1 MTTGQ
6 KCKNLYYDEN
16 SQNFLVEYSSGF
28 IEEMSKIDYACGDII
43 TERIGVISVEF
54 NNLDRLINEVKSIVF
69 LEPRSVYVLQS
80 VSPNDVDEIYSIKQN
95 PYLNLTGKGVLVG
108 LVDTGIDYLNEEF
121 LKEDGKTRV
130 LEIWDQT
137 IKDSKSNEVYIG
149 EVFKE
154 EDINKAI
161 NSYKNNG
168 DPYSIVKSKD
178 TNGHGTQMASII
190 GARGYNKNVKGI
202 APDCEFVVVKLSESA
217 SLKRILRE
225 NNLQDKVLYNSSEI
239 LAGIDFLKKYATKTG
254 KPMIICLG
262 VGTTEGSHDGNGL
275 LSRYITDVAT
285 NVGIVFVAGTG
296 NEGAANGHTSGYI
309 RNSNDVKSIEL
320 KVSKI
325 MKYLSFYI
333 WVHRPNTVSINIVSP
348 EGEESKYV
356 PAKKKGSEE
365 IKFVLSNTTLELYN
379 FIPEFFTGHQ
389 AFVVVLRNIVPGVWR
404 INLKGDYIVDGRY
417 DIWLP
422 PQEFLPEGTFF
433 LEPDPYITLT
443 IPSTARNVLT
453 VAYYN
458 NEKNSSIS
466 ESGRGFNLNNLI
478 NPDVVTA
485 GINIL
490 TTKPLGGESTFS
502 GSSAATAIT
511 VGACCLLLQ
520 WGIIDKNDLKMNSIK
535 VRAYLIYGA
544 KRRREI
550 SYPSKEL
557 GYGMLDIFGTF
568 KFIGGIYENY
578 SRGEVIEEN
587 IRESFYE
594 YYVGK
599 LFVRLPQYFK
609 GENHG
614 KY

>member
-1 MTTGQ
+1 M
-6 KCKNLYYDEN
+6 
-16 SQNFLVEYSSGF
+16 
-28 IEEMSKIDYACGDII
+28 
-43 TERIGVISVEF
+43 
-54 NNLDRLINEVKSIVF
+54 
-69 LEPRSVYVLQS
+69 
-80 VSPNDVDEIYSIKQN
+80 
-95 PYLNLTGKGVLVG
+95 
-108 LVDTGIDYLNEEF
+108 
-121 LKEDGKTRV
+121 
-130 LEIWDQT
+130 
-137 IKDSKSNEVYIG
+137 
-149 EVFKE
+149 
-154 EDINKAI
+154 
-161 NSYKNNG
+161 
-168 DPYSIVKSKD
+168 
-178 TNGHGTQMASII
+178 
-190 GARGYNKNVKGI
+190 
-202 APDCEFVVVKLSESA
+202 
-217 SLKRILRE
+217 
-225 NNLQDKVLYNSSEI
+225 
-239 LAGIDFLKKYATKTG
+239 
-254 KPMIICLG
+254 
-262 VGTTEGSHDGNGL
+262 
-275 LSRYITDVAT
+275 
-285 NVGIVFVAGTG
+285 
-296 NEGAANGHTSGYI
+296 
-309 RNSNDVKSIEL
+309 
-320 KVSKI
+320 
-325 MKYLSFYI
+325 
-333 WVHRPNTVSINIVSP
+333 
-348 EGEESKYV
+348 
-356 PAKKKGSEE
+356 
-365 IKFVLSNTTLELYN
+365 
-379 FIPEFFTGHQ
+379 
-389 AFVVVLRNIVPGVWR
+389 VLRNIVPGVWR

-466 ESGRGFNLNNLI
+466 ESGRGFNSNNLI